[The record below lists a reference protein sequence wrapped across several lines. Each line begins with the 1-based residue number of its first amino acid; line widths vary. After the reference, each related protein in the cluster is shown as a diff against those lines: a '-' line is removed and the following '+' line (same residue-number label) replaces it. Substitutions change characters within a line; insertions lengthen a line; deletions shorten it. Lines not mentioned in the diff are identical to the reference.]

1 MAVIRP
7 KTLSWD
13 KDGTTYRLRG
23 ITEAEETKIGNAL
36 TQHQDI
42 SGKVDKVTGKGLST
56 NDYTTAEKEKLA
68 GIDAGANN
76 YTHPS
81 HTAKTSG
88 LYKVTVDN
96 QGHVSA
102 ASAVEK
108 SDITGLGIP
117 GSDTTYSGATT
128 ETAGLMSAADKT
140 KLDGI
145 ATGATANAGT
155 ITGITMNGSSKGTS
169 GVVDLGTVITAHQDI
184 SGKLNTS
191 LKGAANGLAE
201 LDANGKVPS
210 SQLPSYVD
218 DVLEYAGLSLFPEAG
233 ESDKIYI
240 DTSTNITY
248 RWSGTAYVPIGSDLA
263 IGETSSTAYRGD
275 RGKIAYDHAST
286 KGSAFSSGMYK
297 ITTNSE
303 GHVTAASAVEKSDIT
318 GLGIPGSD
326 TTYEAATQSADGLMS
341 SMDKTKLDGIATG
354 ANNYTHP
361 SHTAK
366 TSGLYKVTVD
376 NQGHVSAATAVQ
388 KSDITG
394 LGIPGSDT
402 TYSAATQSADGLMSS
417 TDKTKLDGIAT
428 GANNYTHPS
437 HTAQSSG
444 LYKVTVDN
452 QGHVSAATAVQ
463 KSDITGL
470 GIPGSDTTYSAATQS
485 ENGLMSSTD
494 KTKLDGIATGANNY
508 THPSHT
514 AQSSGLYKVTVDNQ
528 GHVSAVSAVEK
539 SDITNLGIPGSDT
552 TYTQFTGATSSAEG
566 TAGLVPAPLATSKK
580 KFLCSDGSWSEET
593 GAKLIVRDLD
603 DVTGNGGSYT
613 HTTYIEDVT
622 SDMKAVMI
630 EVSDADVF
638 QGSIDITI
646 VDGAITLECD
656 AVNGTSEVTV
666 SMMFVANANELT
678 SAEFDVLANRIS
690 NIANLIY
697 PVGSIYMSVVAT
709 SPATLFGGTW
719 ERLKSRFLLGAEDAG
734 DTAND
739 PYVGGATGGAK
750 SQSYT
755 PAGTNSGCAVT
766 AHTYTPAGT
775 NSGGAVQN
783 HTLTAAE
790 MPQHNHSFT
799 GSAVTSGGISA
810 NHTHTGTSGNPSANH
825 THSGPSHAH
834 TVYANGKVAVW
845 WVNAY
850 DQGNNRSG
858 VNYDETGSNVVTDSK
873 GTGAT
878 GTVSAWHT
886 HTTTTG
892 NPSVGHTHSV
902 TASGTIGN
910 KGSGGAHNHGFTQ
923 PTFTGTKATLSH
935 TVTQP
940 TFTGTASTIDTMP
953 PYLSVYMW
961 KRTA

>member
-23 ITEAEETKIGNAL
+23 ITSSEETKIANAL
-36 TQHQDI
+36 TEHQDI

-56 NDYTTAEKEKLA
+56 NDYTTTEKNKLA
-68 GIDAGANN
+68 GIEAGANN

-88 LYKVTVDN
+88 LYKVTVDS

-102 ASAVEK
+102 ATAVQK

-117 GSDTTYSGATT
+117 GSDTTYSAATQSVD
-128 ETAGLMSAADKT
+128 GLMSSTDKT

-145 ATGATANAGT
+145 ATGATANVGT
-155 ITGITMNGSSKGTS
+155 ITGIKMNGASKGTS
-169 GVVDLGTVITAHQDI
+169 GVVDLGTVLTSHQDI

-218 DVLEYAGLSLFPEAG
+218 DVLEYAGIANFPATG

-240 DTSTNITY
+240 DTATNITY
-248 RWSGTAYVPIGSDLA
+248 RWGGTEYVPIGSDLA

-275 RGKIAYDHAST
+275 RGKIAYDHASA
-286 KGSAFSSGMYK
+286 KGSAFSSGLYK
-297 ITTNSE
+297 ITTNAQ
-303 GHVTAASAVEKSDIT
+303 GHVTAAA
-318 GLGIPGSD
+318 
-326 TTYEAATQSADGLMS
+326 
-341 SMDKTKLDGIATG
+341 
-354 ANNYTHP
+354 
-361 SHTAK
+361 
-366 TSGLYKVTVD
+366 
-376 NQGHVSAATAVQ
+376 AVQ

-437 HTAQSSG
+437 HTAKSSGLYKVTVDNQGHVTAASAVEKSDITALGIPGSNTDTTYDEATTSDAGLMSAADKTKLDGIDAGANAYTHPSHTAKSSG

-470 GIPGSDTTYSAATQS
+470 GIPGSDTTYSA
-485 ENGLMSSTD
+485 
-494 KTKLDGIATGANNY
+494 
-508 THPSHT
+508 
-514 AQSSGLYKVTVDNQ
+514 
-528 GHVSAVSAVEK
+528 
-539 SDITNLGIPGSDT
+539 
-552 TYTQFTGATSSAEG
+552 FTGASDSTDG
-566 TAGLVPAPLATSKK
+566 TTGLVPAPSSGDEEKYLKG
-580 KFLCSDGSWSEET
+580 DGTW
-593 GAKLIVRDLD
+593 
-603 DVTGNGGSYT
+603 GSP
-613 HTTYIEDVT
+613 
-622 SDMKAVMI
+622 
-630 EVSDADVF
+630 
-638 QGSIDITI
+638 GSPSISAI
-646 VDGAITLECD
+646 VDM
-656 AVNGTSEVTV
+656 V
-666 SMMFVANANELT
+666 
-678 SAEFDVLANRIS
+678 
-690 NIANLIY
+690 Y
-697 PVGSIYMSVVAT
+697 PIGSIYMSVVST

-719 ERLKSRFLLGAEDAG
+719 EQLKDRFLLGAGDTYSAG
-734 DTAND
+734 DTA
-739 PYVGGATGGAK
+739 GAASK
-750 SQSYT
+750 SYT

-766 AHTYTPAGT
+766 AHSYTPAGTNSGCAVTAHSYTPAGT

-783 HTLTAAE
+783 HTLTTAE
-790 MPQHNHSFT
+790 MPKHNHSFT

-825 THSGPSHAH
+825 THSGPSHSHQQKGYMSVPDTGGAKFL
-834 TVYANGKVAVW
+834 VSW
-845 WVNAY
+845 
-850 DQGNNRSG
+850 RSSDDDAG
-858 VNYDETGSNVVTDSK
+858 GPYTRDA
-873 GTGAT
+873 GTGTT

-892 NPSVGHTHSV
+892 NVSAGHTHSV
-902 TASGTIGN
+902 TASGTVGD

-923 PTFTGTKATLSH
+923 PTFTGTAATLSH

-940 TFTGTASTIDTMP
+940 TFTGTAATLSHTVTQPTFTGTAATIDTMP
-953 PYLSVYMW
+953 PYLAVYMW